1 MATTDDTDG
10 QPTQKVL
17 GVENPLLKRLNSLT
31 DLYRSVRVSWLLV
44 RDPRV
49 TLTRKAIPAAVL
61 LYVLLPVDLLPA
73 IVTGVF
79 GLVDDLVVLA
89 VGLDLFIRSVPPE
102 IVNEHLRAL
111 GYEPVPVLPEESRE
125 PNA

>member
-1 MATTDDTDG
+1 MATTDDTDR
-10 QPTQKVL
+10 QPTQNVISL
-17 GVENPLLKRLNSLT
+17 ENPLLKRLSSLT

-61 LYVLLPVDLLPA
+61 LYILLPVDLLPA
-73 IVTGVF
+73 IVTGVL
-79 GLVDDLVVLA
+79 GLVDDVVVLA

-111 GYEPVPVLPEESRE
+111 GYEPVPVLPEELGE
-125 PNA
+125 PDA